1 METLWFTLKAQDI
14 TKKQQPV
21 KPTLGRRAAGET
33 TMTPIPSHPLP
44 ASRAI
49 DSAMTDTNIAHLV
62 GEVYA
67 AAPPADRRRLL
78 AHLIKPLGILSLMA
92 VANGIF
98 ASIRFRSG
106 WADVNVHLDELQN
119 VQVGDVIT
127 LTTRVQ
133 QVSLQA
139 LDGLTQVLNTS
150 PTLMGSAAAAVLLA
164 VLVQRARNR
173 RASDAANEAA
183 GLAE

>member
-1 METLWFTLKAQDI
+1 MNS
-14 TKKQQPV
+14 
-21 KPTLGRRAAGET
+21 
-33 TMTPIPSHPLP
+33 IPLNTRFPSDPQNSVL
-44 ASRAI
+44 
-49 DSAMTDTNIAHLV
+49 TETNIAQLV

-67 AAPPADRRRLL
+67 AAPPAERRRLL

-106 WADVNVHLDELQN
+106 WTEVNVPLEDMQN

-127 LTTRVQ
+127 LVTRVQ

-139 LDGLTQVLNTS
+139 LDGLTQVLTTS
-150 PTLMGSAAAAVLLA
+150 PVLMSSAAAAVLLT
-164 VLVQRARNR
+164 VLVQRARSR
-173 RASDAANEAA
+173 RASDADNE
-183 GLAE
+183 L

>member
-1 METLWFTLKAQDI
+1 MNPHQSTVLDAPSAPDT
-14 TKKQQPV
+14 P
-21 KPTLGRRAAGET
+21 
-33 TMTPIPSHPLP
+33 MTES
-44 ASRAI
+44 
-49 DSAMTDTNIAHLV
+49 NIAQLV

-67 AAPPADRRRLL
+67 AAPPAERRRLL

-106 WADVNVHLDELQN
+106 LADMAVPLEDVQN

-127 LTTRVQ
+127 LATRVQ

-139 LDGLTQVLNTS
+139 LDGLTQVVSNS
-150 PTLMGSAAAAVLLA
+150 PALMGSAAAAVLLT

-173 RASDAANEAA
+173 HAIEADDEA
-183 GLAE
+183 GLSA

>member
-1 METLWFTLKAQDI
+1 MNPIQSKVLAIPGTPDT
-14 TKKQQPV
+14 P
-21 KPTLGRRAAGET
+21 
-33 TMTPIPSHPLP
+33 MTES
-44 ASRAI
+44 
-49 DSAMTDTNIAHLV
+49 NIAQLV

-67 AAPPADRRRLL
+67 AAPPAERRRLL

-106 WADVNVHLDELQN
+106 LADINVPLEDVQN

-127 LTTRVQ
+127 LATRVQ

-139 LDGLTQVLNTS
+139 LDGLTQVLSNS
-150 PTLMGSAAAAVLLA
+150 PALMGSAAAAVLLT

-173 RASDAANEAA
+173 RAIESDDDA
-183 GLAE
+183 GLSA

>member
-1 METLWFTLKAQDI
+1 MNPIQSKVPA
-14 TKKQQPV
+14 V
-21 KPTLGRRAAGET
+21 AAT
-33 TMTPIPSHPLP
+33 PDTPMTES
-44 ASRAI
+44 
-49 DSAMTDTNIAHLV
+49 NIAQLV

-67 AAPPADRRRLL
+67 AAPPAERRRLL

-106 WADVNVHLDELQN
+106 LADMNVPLEDVQN

-127 LTTRVQ
+127 LATRVQ

-139 LDGLTQVLNTS
+139 LDGLTQVLSNS
-150 PTLMGSAAAAVLLA
+150 PALMGSAAAAVLLT

-173 RASDAANEAA
+173 RAIESDDDA
-183 GLAE
+183 GLSA

>member
-1 METLWFTLKAQDI
+1 MNSIPSTV
-14 TKKQQPV
+14 P
-21 KPTLGRRAAGET
+21 PTLAA
-33 TMTPIPSHPLP
+33 P
-44 ASRAI
+44 
-49 DSAMTDTNIAHLV
+49 DSAMTETTIALLV

-67 AAPPADRRRLL
+67 AAPSAERRRLL

-106 WADVNVHLDELQN
+106 WADVNVPLEDLQN
-119 VQVGDVIT
+119 VQVGDVVT

-139 LDGLTQVLNTS
+139 LDGLTQVLSNS
-150 PTLMGSAAAAVLLA
+150 PALMGSAAAAVLLT
-164 VLVQRARNR
+164 VLVQRTRSR
-173 RASDAANEAA
+173 RASDEADEAA
-183 GLAE
+183 GWSD

>member
-1 METLWFTLKAQDI
+1 MNS
-14 TKKQQPV
+14 
-21 KPTLGRRAAGET
+21 
-33 TMTPIPSHPLP
+33 IPLNTRFPSDPQNSVL
-44 ASRAI
+44 
-49 DSAMTDTNIAHLV
+49 TETNIAQLV

-67 AAPPADRRRLL
+67 AAPPAERRRLL

-106 WADVNVHLDELQN
+106 WAEVNVPLEDMQN

-127 LTTRVQ
+127 LVTRVQ

-139 LDGLTQVLNTS
+139 LDGLTQVLTTS
-150 PTLMGSAAAAVLLA
+150 PVLMSSAAAAVLLT
-164 VLVQRARNR
+164 VLVQRARSR
-173 RASDAANEAA
+173 RASDADNE
-183 GLAE
+183 L

>member
-1 METLWFTLKAQDI
+1 MNSTPF
-14 TKKQQPV
+14 QP
-21 KPTLGRRAAGET
+21 PPALSEADA
-33 TMTPIPSHPLP
+33 TMTETKL
-44 ASRAI
+44 
-49 DSAMTDTNIAHLV
+49 AHLV

-67 AAPPADRRRLL
+67 AAPPAERRRLL

-106 WADVNVHLDELQN
+106 WAEMNVPLEELQN

-127 LTTRVQ
+127 LTSRVQ

-139 LDGLTQVLNTS
+139 LDGLTQVLTTS
-150 PTLMGSAAAAVLLA
+150 PALMSSAAAAVLLT
-164 VLVQRARNR
+164 VLIQRARHR
-173 RASDAANEAA
+173 RASDAADQAA

>member
-1 METLWFTLKAQDI
+1 MNPIQSKVPAI
-14 TKKQQPV
+14 
-21 KPTLGRRAAGET
+21 AAT
-33 TMTPIPSHPLP
+33 PDTPMTES
-44 ASRAI
+44 
-49 DSAMTDTNIAHLV
+49 NIAQLV

-67 AAPPADRRRLL
+67 AAPPAERGRLL

-106 WADVNVHLDELQN
+106 WADVNVPLEDLQN
-119 VQVGDVIT
+119 VQVGDVVT

-139 LDGLTQVLNTS
+139 LDGLTQVLSNS
-150 PTLMGSAAAAVLLA
+150 PALMGSAAAAVLLT
-164 VLVQRARNR
+164 VLLQRARNR
-173 RASDAANEAA
+173 RAFEADDDA
-183 GLAE
+183 GLSA

>member
-1 METLWFTLKAQDI
+1 MISNSSNSSNPPPVPREADLTI
-14 TKKQQPV
+14 TESN
-21 KPTLGRRAAGET
+21 L
-33 TMTPIPSHPLP
+33 
-44 ASRAI
+44 
-49 DSAMTDTNIAHLV
+49 AHLV

-67 AAPPADRRRLL
+67 AAPPAERSRLL

-106 WADVNVHLDELQN
+106 WADVNVPLEDLQN
-119 VQVGDVIT
+119 VQVGDVVT

-139 LDGLTQVLNTS
+139 LDGLTQVLTTS
-150 PTLMGSAAAAVLLA
+150 PALMGSAAAAVLLT
-164 VLVQRARNR
+164 VLVQRARSR
-173 RASDAANEAA
+173 RASDAADQAA
-183 GLAE
+183 GLSD

>member
-1 METLWFTLKAQDI
+1 MN
-14 TKKQQPV
+14 
-21 KPTLGRRAAGET
+21 
-33 TMTPIPSHPLP
+33 PIPSTVLGAPSVP
-44 ASRAI
+44 DTS
-49 DSAMTDTNIAHLV
+49 MTESNIAQLV

-67 AAPPADRRRLL
+67 AAPLAERRRLL

-106 WADVNVHLDELQN
+106 MADINVPLEDVQN

-127 LTTRVQ
+127 LATRVQ

-139 LDGLTQVLNTS
+139 LDGLTQVLSNS
-150 PTLMGSAAAAVLLA
+150 PALMGSAAAAVLLT
-164 VLVQRARNR
+164 VLVQRARNL
-173 RASDAANEAA
+173 RAIDADDDA
-183 GLAE
+183 GLSA